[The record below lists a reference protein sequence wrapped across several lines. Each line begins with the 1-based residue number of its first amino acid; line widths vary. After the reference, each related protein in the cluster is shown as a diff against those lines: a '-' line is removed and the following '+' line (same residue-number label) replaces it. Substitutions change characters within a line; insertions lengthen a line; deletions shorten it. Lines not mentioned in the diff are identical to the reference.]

1 MTRQIRELTARQAGA
16 GEELSGLD
24 PRTATL
30 LTLYALLVVAGLVVL
45 VLAYTGRVR
54 LPLYAVG
61 ALIVA
66 LAALIVAG
74 SLWLLLA
81 SLNPG

>member
-1 MTRQIRELTARQAGA
+1 MGTT
-16 GEELSGLD
+16 
-24 PRTATL
+24 TTL
-30 LTLYALLVVAGLVVL
+30 LVLYALLIGAGLVFL
-45 VLAYTGRVR
+45 LLAYTGRIR

-61 ALIVA
+61 ALIVV